1 MLSQQLQD
9 RPQVQVKAK
18 TKADPDVSEAEVN
31 KQIES
36 VKKKCLAEL
45 SIKDQQIQTLNR
57 QQSELQVRY

>member
-45 SIKDQQIQTLNR
+45 SSKDQQIQTLAMSKN
-57 QQSELQVRY
+57 ELQVRY